1 MCFLQ
6 RVRFALGFACSISA
20 AILDLRRS
28 AVKTPDRMGHHAE
41 FIGFFARIC
50 FAKIENWSVIL
61 TFPPIPPATQTPPS
75 IAAMQ
80 SDRQPGWGQAGA
92 A

>member
-6 RVRFALGFACSISA
+6 RVRFALGFACSISG

-28 AVKTPDRMGHHAE
+28 AVKTPDRMEHHGE

-50 FAKIENWSVIL
+50 FAKIEN
-61 TFPPIPPATQTPPS
+61 
-75 IAAMQ
+75 
-80 SDRQPGWGQAGA
+80 
-92 A
+92 